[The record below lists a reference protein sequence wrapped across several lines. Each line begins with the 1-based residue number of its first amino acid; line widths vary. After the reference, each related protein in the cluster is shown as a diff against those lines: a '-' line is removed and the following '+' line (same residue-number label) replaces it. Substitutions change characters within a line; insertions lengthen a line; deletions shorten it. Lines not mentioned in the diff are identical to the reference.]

1 MRNENVSLKQP
12 SVAVVGCGYWGK
24 NLVRNFFTLG
34 ALSATC
40 DPDQRRTGDLARN
53 FPAPTYTD
61 FDDLLNNAD
70 CQAVAIATP
79 AAQHYELAAQALSAG
94 KDVFVE
100 KPLALS
106 PREGEELIGL
116 AREHNRI
123 LMVGHLLQYHPAVL
137 ALKRLVDSGE
147 LGKIQYIYSSR
158 LNLGKVR
165 SEENILWSFAPHDI
179 SVILLLLGE
188 SPTSVSAHGSS
199 YIRPGIVDTTV
210 SIFDFASGV
219 RAHIFVNWLH
229 PFKEQKL
236 VVVADRKMAVFD
248 DTEPEKK
255 LVLYSHRIDW
265 VERLPIARKAEGEVV
280 HLSAQ
285 EPLLE
290 ECRHFLDSVAKRS
303 QPRTDGEEGL
313 RVLRVLEA
321 CEKSLK
327 AAGQP
332 QLIEP
337 RSLSYMV
344 HATAVV
350 DEPCQIGA
358 GTKIWHFSH
367 IMAGSTIGRDC
378 NLGQNVVVSP
388 QCRLGNHVKVQNNV
402 SIYTGVELEDDVF
415 CGPSMVFTNVINPR
429 SHIER
434 KSEYRKTLVRQGA
447 SLGANSTI
455 LCGHTIGRYALI
467 AAGSVVTS
475 DVPDYALM
483 MGTPARRVGWICYCG
498 VRLDEKKSTESCK
511 SCGRSY
517 EIGLDECREL
527 EVASLSA

>member
-1 MRNENVSLKQP
+1 MRNENLAKKQP

-24 NLVRNFFTLG
+24 NLVRSFFTLG
-34 ALSATC
+34 ALSAMC
-40 DPDQRRTGDLARN
+40 DPDERRTRDLAGN
-53 FPAPTYTD
+53 FPVATYND
-61 FDDLLNNAD
+61 LDDLLNNHD

-79 AAQHYELAAQALSAG
+79 AVRHFELAAKALSAG

-106 PREGEELIGL
+106 PREGQKLIEL
-116 AREHNRI
+116 AREHKRI
-123 LMVGHLLQYHPAVL
+123 LMVGHLLHYHPAIL
-137 ALKRLVDSGE
+137 ALKQLVDSGE
-147 LGKIQYIYSSR
+147 LGKMQYIYSSR

-188 SPTSVSAHGSS
+188 SPTSVAAHGSS

-248 DTEPEKK
+248 DTEPERK
-255 LVLYSHRIDW
+255 LVLYPHRIDW
-265 VERLPIARKAEGEVV
+265 VERAPIARKAEGEVV
-280 HLSAQ
+280 QLSTE

-290 ECRHFLDSVAKRS
+290 ECRHFVDSVAKRS

-332 QLIEP
+332 QYIES
-337 RSLSYMV
+337 RSLPYMV
-344 HATAVV
+344 HPTAVV

-434 KSEYRKTLVRQGA
+434 KSEYRTTLVRQGA
-447 SLGANSTI
+447 SMGANSTI
-455 LCGHTIGRYALI
+455 LCGHTIGRYAFI
-467 AAGSVVTS
+467 AAGALVTS

-498 VRLDEKKSTESCK
+498 IRLNGNNSTATCK

-517 EIGLDECREL
+517 EIAFDECREL
-527 EVASLSA
+527 EPVALSA